1 MMSKT
6 INLQQI
12 FYGHN
17 GQKYKILAQ
26 STDLSDDF
34 INKVI
39 SAVTS
44 RLKKRSGVEVL
55 WDHFELNNFY
65 VWAQAAPGKK
75 DNSGRDTTLFHII
88 CGEKNPELTGKEFLV
103 YSKFQNIQ
111 PEGAFLLD
119 ELIISAEELNDSPK
133 VTSAETIRKQKLTLK
148 LVFFVSLISLI
159 SILLGAVLFYKEAAD
174 TAREKETNRMK
185 EEHQKSLETIAEN
198 IGMSPKDEYK
208 RNDIINYVKKIKEQ
222 RKK

>member
-26 STDLSDDF
+26 SPDLSDDF

-39 SAVTS
+39 SAVAS

-55 WDHFELNNFY
+55 WDHFELDNFY
-65 VWAQAAPGKK
+65 VWAQAAPGQK

-103 YSKFQNIQ
+103 YSKFQNIL

-133 VTSAETIRKQKLTLK
+133 VTSAETIRKQELWLK
-148 LVFFVSLISLI
+148 LLCIIFPILILS
-159 SILLGAVLFYKEAAD
+159 SIVVIFIQYDKSA
-174 TAREKETNRMK
+174 AREDERERMIKEN
-185 EEHQKSLETIAEN
+185 QKSLETIAEN
-198 IGMSPKDEYK
+198 IGMSPKNEYK
-208 RNDIINYVKKIKEQ
+208 ENDIINYVKKIKAQ

>member
-1 MMSKT
+1 MSKT

-26 STDLSDDF
+26 SPDLSDDF

-39 SAVTS
+39 SAVAS

-55 WDHFELNNFY
+55 WDHFELDNFY

-103 YSKFQNIQ
+103 YSKFQNIL

-133 VTSAETIRKQKLTLK
+133 VTSAETIRKQELWLK
-148 LVFFVSLISLI
+148 LLCIIFPILILI
-159 SILLGAVLFYKEAAD
+159 LSSIVVIFIQYDKSA
-174 TAREKETNRMK
+174 AREDERIRMIKEN
-185 EEHQKSLETIAEN
+185 QKSLETIAEN
-198 IGMSPKDEYK
+198 IGMSPKNEYK
-208 RNDIINYVKKIKEQ
+208 ENDIINYVKKIKAQ